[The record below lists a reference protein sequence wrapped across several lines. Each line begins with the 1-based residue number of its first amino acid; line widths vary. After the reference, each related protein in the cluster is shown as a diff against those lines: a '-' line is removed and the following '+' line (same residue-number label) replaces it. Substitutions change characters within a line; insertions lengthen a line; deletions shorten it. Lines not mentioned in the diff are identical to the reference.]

1 MLKLVK
7 LRKSCF
13 SRCVIIAIIII
24 IIIINDHHTSKYI
37 FSARLCNNCN
47 NNHPTHTHTHTTKKQ
62 KCFFILSSFFFV
74 LALYCFINELII
86 KQKPIKLELFCIIWF
101 VVVNIQ
107 FKKIVMKKL

>member
-13 SRCVIIAIIII
+13 SRCVIIAIT

-47 NNHPTHTHTHTTKKQ
+47 NNHPTHTHTHTTKKT
-62 KCFFILSSFFFV
+62 KMFFLYFLYFFFV

-86 KQKPIKLELFCIIWF
+86 K
-101 VVVNIQ
+101 
-107 FKKIVMKKL
+107 